1 MQTIAD
7 GLSSRGW
14 MIHRFAFPYMQ
25 RSRELGRR
33 RPPDRA
39 PVLLQCMRD
48 VVRQLDSPIP
58 LFLGGKSIGGRMAS
72 LLLDELSAEGA
83 GILGG
88 ICLGYP
94 FHPLGKPLQTRVDHL
109 KVLQTP
115 CLIVQGERDAMG
127 RKDEVLAYGLEMP
140 LQLRWIPD
148 GDHSFTP
155 RKSSGRSEALNL
167 SCAVEVA
174 DEFMR
179 NLIEA

>member
-7 GLSSRGW
+7 GLASRGW

-33 RPPDRA
+33 LPPDRA

-58 LFLGGKSIGGRMAS
+58 LFLGGKSMGGRMAS

-127 RKDEVLAYGLEMP
+127 RKDEVLDYGLGAP

-148 GDHSFTP
+148 GDHSFVP

-167 SCAVEVA
+167 TCAVEVA

-179 NLIEA
+179 NMIEA